1 MEEKIQQPIELVE
14 VGCTNCREVETVN
27 SIFAK
32 ALALHKKS
40 CYMTRGCQGY
50 LTIKEKKISKELKKE
65 AEKEEEAEKEL
76 TEEVFKVSME
86 TSDDEI
92 ME

>member
-32 ALALHKKS
+32 ALVLHKKS

-65 AEKEEEAEKEL
+65 AKEEAEKKFP
-76 TEEVFKVSME
+76 EEVFKIGME